1 MTTSVLSTIQR
12 GRVVAAPRIVL
23 YGMEGIGKSTFAANF
38 PNPVFIQTEDGL
50 SQLDVARF
58 PLAKTT
64 KEVVGELTA
73 LATEKNEFQT
83 VVVDSLDWLERL
95 IWDDVCAANKVDSIE
110 KIGYGKGYVMALTQW
125 REVLSLLSAL
135 HEQKKIV
142 LLLAHALAEDYSDP
156 EVTALKRF
164 TPRLHKTARSLIA
177 EYVDAMLL
185 ATRKYGAAKGDLD
198 NPRVVRTEATSYQV
212 AKSRYSIP
220 GEMPLDANAVLSAIR
235 QAQEA
240 KQC

>member
-1 MTTSVLSTIQR
+1 MTSMLSTIQR

-23 YGMEGIGKSTFAANF
+23 YGMEGIGKSTFATNF
-38 PNPVFIQTEDGL
+38 PNPIFVQTEDGL

-64 KEVVGELTA
+64 DAVVAQLTA
-73 LATEKNEFQT
+73 LVREKNDYQT

-95 IWDDVCAANKVDSIE
+95 IWDDVCESNKVDSIE
-110 KIGYGKGYVMALTQW
+110 KIGYGKGYVMALTRW
-125 REVLSLLSAL
+125 RQILDLLTTL

-164 TPRLHKTARSLIA
+164 TPRLHKTVRSLIA
-177 EYVDAMLL
+177 EYVDAVFF
-185 ATRKYGAAKGDLD
+185 ATRRFGAAKGDAD
-198 NPRVVRTEATSYQV
+198 NPRVVRSEATPYQV
-212 AKSRYSIP
+212 AKSRFSIP
-220 GEMPLDANAVLSAIR
+220 SEMPLDANVVLAAIR
-235 QAQEA
+235 QAQEV
-240 KQC
+240 K